1 MCYDKIGII
10 FFVGKESGM
19 TIESRRLLIVEDDS
33 VLRERLNAKIEML
46 RKNRIEAAKK
56 NDKKQRE
63 NRQKRVAEGEKA
75 ASKEKRVKEMPK
87 EEDVPASAPSVTDVI
102 SK

>member
-1 MCYDKIGII
+1 
-10 FFVGKESGM
+10 
-19 TIESRRLLIVEDDS
+19 
-33 VLRERLNAKIEML
+33 ML